1 MRPKRDDTMTTGS
14 SPSLG
19 SRLAGAALAAL
30 LALAPA
36 AASHAETGGALN
48 AADKA
53 DVARVEAYLNSI
65 HTMKSHFAQVAQN
78 GGVAEGTIYLQRPGK
93 MRVEYDPPVPDIL
106 VATGKVLIHYDGEL
120 NQPSY
125 LPQTSSPAAFL
136 LRDQIKL
143 AGDVSVTK
151 VAHNGNQLLVDV
163 IQTGDAEKGALHLV
177 FTDNPLQ
184 LRQWTV
190 IDAAGK
196 ATQVTLVDP
205 QFNIAIDPVKFLF
218 ETPSKPRQMPQQ

>member
-1 MRPKRDDTMTTGS
+1 MTTGS

-19 SRLAGAALAAL
+19 QRLAGAALATL

-36 AASHAETGGALN
+36 AASHAETGAVLS

-65 HTMKSHFAQVAQN
+65 HTMKAHFAQVAQN

-93 MRVEYDPPVPDIL
+93 MRVEYDPPVPDII

-120 NQPSY
+120 DQPSY

-143 AGDVSVTK
+143 SGDVSVTK

-163 IQTGDAEKGALHLV
+163 IQTSDAEKGALHLV

-196 ATQVTLVDP
+196 ATQVTLVNP
-205 QFNIAIDPVKFLF
+205 QINIAIDPVKFLF
-218 ETPSKPRQMPQQ
+218 ETPSKPRQTPQQ

>member
-1 MRPKRDDTMTTGS
+1 MQRPTSILARAF
-14 SPSLG
+14 
-19 SRLAGAALAAL
+19 AGAALAAL
-30 LALAPA
+30 ITLAPMTGTQ
-36 AASHAETGGALN
+36 AETGPTLSP
-48 AADKA
+48 AAKA

-65 HTMKSHFAQVAQN
+65 HTMKSHFAQVAQD

-93 MRVEYDPPVPDIL
+93 MRVEYDPPVQDII
-106 VATGKVLIHYDGEL
+106 VATGKMLIHYDGEL
-120 NQPSY
+120 DQPSY

-163 IQTGDAEKGALHLV
+163 IETGSAEKGGLHLV

-190 IDAAGK
+190 LDAAGK
-196 ATQVTLVDP
+196 RTEVTLIDP
-205 QFNIAIDPVKFLF
+205 KFNIPIDPVKFLF
-218 ETPSKPRQMPQQ
+218 ETPSKPSQTPQQ

>member
-1 MRPKRDDTMTTGS
+1 MMKTRS
-14 SPSLG
+14 SRNLG
-19 SRLAGAALAAL
+19 RQLAGLALAGL

-36 AASHAETGGALN
+36 AGSHAETGAALTPT
-48 AADKA
+48 DKA

-65 HTMKSHFAQVAQN
+65 HTMTSRFAQIAPN
-78 GGVAEGTIYLQRPGK
+78 GGVAQGTIYLQRPGK
-93 MRVEYDPPVPDIL
+93 MRVEYDPPVQDII

-120 NQPSY
+120 DQPSY

-143 AGDVSVTK
+143 GGDVSVTK

-163 IQTGDAEKGALHLV
+163 IQTGDAEKGGLHLV
-177 FTDNPLQ
+177 FTDNPLA

-190 IDAAGK
+190 LDAAGK
-196 ATQVTLVDP
+196 STQVTLVDP
-205 QFNIAIDPVKFLF
+205 KFNIAIDPVKFLF
-218 ETPSKPRQMPQQ
+218 ETPSRRPQTPQQ

>member
-1 MRPKRDDTMTTGS
+1 MTTRS
-14 SPSLG
+14 SHT
-19 SRLAGAALAAL
+19 LAGPVLAAALAAL

-36 AASHAETGGALN
+36 APSLAESTTQSALT

-53 DVARVEAYLNSI
+53 DIARVEAYLNSI
-65 HTMKSHFAQVAQN
+65 HTMQSKFAQLAPN
-78 GGVAEGTIYLQRPGK
+78 GGLARGTIYLQRPGK
-93 MRVEYDPPVPDIL
+93 MRVEYDPPVQDII

-120 NQPSY
+120 EQPSY

-143 AGDVSVTK
+143 AGDVSVTR

-163 IQTGDAEKGALHLV
+163 IETGSAEKGGLHLV

-190 IDAAGK
+190 LDAAGK
-196 ATQVTLVDP
+196 RTEVTLINP
-205 QFNIAIDPVKFLF
+205 QFNIAIDPVRFLF
-218 ETPSKPRQMPQQ
+218 ETPSRRPTTPQQ

>member
-1 MRPKRDDTMTTGS
+1 MKNATPNRY
-14 SPSLG
+14 L
-19 SRLAGAALAAL
+19 SRGFAIAALAGL

-36 AASHAETGGALN
+36 APILAAGKLQSAPLT

-53 DVARVEAYLNSI
+53 DVARVESYLNSI
-65 HTMKSHFAQVAQN
+65 HTMQAKFAQIADN
-78 GGVAEGTIYLQRPGK
+78 GGVAKGTIYLQRPGK
-93 MRVEYDPPVPDIL
+93 MRVEYDPPVQDII
-106 VATGKVLIHYDGEL
+106 VATGKMLIHYDGEL
-120 NQPSY
+120 DQPSY

-151 VAHNGNQLLVDV
+151 VAHNGNLLLVDV
-163 IQTGDAEKGALHLV
+163 IETGSAEKGELHLV

-190 IDAAGK
+190 LDAAGK
-196 ATQVTLVDP
+196 RTEVTLVDP
-205 QFNIAIDPVKFLF
+205 KFNIPIDPVKFLF
-218 ETPSKPRQMPQQ
+218 ETPSKPSQTPQQ

>member
-1 MRPKRDDTMTTGS
+1 MTIRAS
-14 SPSLG
+14 QSVVRSI
-19 SRLAGAALAAL
+19 AGAALAAL
-30 LALAPA
+30 LALAPVA
-36 AASHAETGGALN
+36 GSRAETGPALS

-65 HTMKSHFAQVAQN
+65 HTMKSHFAQLADN
-78 GGVAEGTIYLQRPGK
+78 GGVAQGTIYLQRPGK

-120 NQPSY
+120 DQPSY

-136 LRDQIKL
+136 LRDPIKL
-143 AGDVSVTK
+143 SGDVSVTN
-151 VAHNGNQLLVDV
+151 VARQGNQLLLDV

-177 FTDNPLQ
+177 FTDQPLQ
-184 LRQWTV
+184 LRQWVVT
-190 IDAAGK
+190 DAAGK
-196 ATQVTLVDP
+196 RTEVTLTNP

-218 ETPSKPRQMPQQ
+218 ETPSKPRGTPQQ

>member
-1 MRPKRDDTMTTGS
+1 MTTGS

-19 SRLAGAALAAL
+19 QRFAGTALAAF

-36 AASHAETGGALN
+36 AASHAETGATPS

-53 DVARVEAYLNSI
+53 DIARVETYLNSI

-93 MRVEYDPPVPDIL
+93 MRVEYDPPVPDII

-120 NQPSY
+120 DQPSY

-143 AGDVSVTK
+143 SGDVSVAK
-151 VAHNGNQLLVDV
+151 IAHNGNQLLVDV
-163 IQTGDAEKGALHLV
+163 VQTGDAEQGALHLV

-196 ATQVTLVDP
+196 ATQVTLVNP

-218 ETPSKPRQMPQQ
+218 ETPSKPRQTPQQ

>member
-1 MRPKRDDTMTTGS
+1 MTG
-14 SPSLG
+14 
-19 SRLAGAALAAL
+19 LAKFKAGARVAAAALAAL

-36 AASHAETGGALN
+36 APSLAEGTAPS

-53 DVARVEAYLNSI
+53 DIARVEAYLNSI
-65 HTMKSHFAQVAQN
+65 HTMQAKFAQVADN
-78 GGVAEGTIYLQRPGK
+78 GGLAKGTIYLQRPGK
-93 MRVEYDPPVPDIL
+93 MRVEYDPPVPDII
-106 VATGKVLIHYDGEL
+106 VATGKMLIHYDGEL
-120 NQPSY
+120 DQPSY

-151 VAHNGNQLLVDV
+151 VARNGNQLLVDV
-163 IQTGDAEKGALHLV
+163 IETGSAEKGGLHLV

-190 IDAAGK
+190 LDAAGK
-196 ATQVTLVDP
+196 RTEVTLIDP
-205 QFNIAIDPVKFLF
+205 KFNIPIDPVKFLF
-218 ETPSKPRQMPQQ
+218 ETPSKPSTSPRQ